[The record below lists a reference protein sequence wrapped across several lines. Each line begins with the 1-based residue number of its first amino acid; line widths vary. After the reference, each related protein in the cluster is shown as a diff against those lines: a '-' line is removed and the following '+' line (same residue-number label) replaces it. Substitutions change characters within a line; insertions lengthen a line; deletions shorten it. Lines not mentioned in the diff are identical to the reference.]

1 MPEWGNV
8 RWNVPC
14 AKPRQRLC
22 GLRHQPRAFYRRRHS
37 NPKHCGYGGRNIKW
51 VIIHGPLNKVFSSF
65 QSKRMR
71 MLELR
76 QQKRQALYRVSA
88 RRLGNDIVSK
98 LPQLW
103 PELDWRDGRLRRD
116 VRQRWRLKA
125 EFVSKKES
133 SSVYLLDSFLFYR
146 MLFFITDQLSVNR
159 SRLYDALAGLVD
171 GKATVSLPTVS
182 LIYLLNN
189 FSLVL
194 PFE

>member
-1 MPEWGNV
+1 MSGYPWLIKQSVLIFSERANTNV
-8 RWNVPC
+8 RIAAIKATSPIQSVRT
-14 AKPRQRLC
+14 AARKRHRIKATTVMTQARLT
-22 GLRHQPRAFYRRRHS
+22 RRRITTRCS
-37 NPKHCGYGGRNIKW
+37 ATMMTESRICFK
-51 VIIHGPLNKVFSSF
+51 
-65 QSKRMR
+65 KR
-71 MLELR
+71 
-76 QQKRQALYRVSA
+76 
-88 RRLGNDIVSK
+88 
-98 LPQLW
+98 
-103 PELDWRDGRLRRD
+103 
-116 VRQRWRLKA
+116 
-125 EFVSKKES
+125 S

>member
-1 MPEWGNV
+1 MSGYPWPIKQSVIIFSERANTNARIAATKATSPIQSV
-8 RWNVPC
+8 RTAARKLHRIKATTVMT
-14 AKPRQRLC
+14 QVRLT
-22 GLRHQPRAFYRRRHS
+22 RRRITTR
-37 NPKHCGYGGRNIKW
+37 C
-51 VIIHGPLNKVFSSF
+51 
-65 QSKRMR
+65 
-71 MLELR
+71 
-76 QQKRQALYRVSA
+76 SA
-88 RRLGNDIVSK
+88 TMTTESRICFK
-98 LPQLW
+98 
-103 PELDWRDGRLRRD
+103 
-116 VRQRWRLKA
+116 
-125 EFVSKKES
+125 KKES